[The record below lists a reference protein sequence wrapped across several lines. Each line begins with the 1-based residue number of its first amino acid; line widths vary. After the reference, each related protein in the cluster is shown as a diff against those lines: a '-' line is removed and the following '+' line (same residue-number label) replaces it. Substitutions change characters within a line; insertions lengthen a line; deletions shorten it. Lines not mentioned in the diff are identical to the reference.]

1 MSGALQAVFQ
11 NHRSSGEPSWVSLT
25 AYGATGYAQR
35 AISASGVYSGNAV
48 YGGYIRGA
56 DAYDK
61 AAFAFYN
68 TSGTLQWSKSL
79 NTGNYMSSAV
89 KSSAFDSSGNVYV
102 VGYDETMKGWIYK
115 LDSSG
120 TTLSKYYIGF
130 STYDGINDIKIDSSG
145 NIYIFG
151 KGSLSGQLVIMKL
164 DSSFTIQWQRAYRIT
179 GASPAAVIGRI
190 SVDASGNVYGTFSYQ
205 TDGSDIYEGNPCVI
219 KYNSS
224 GTFQWIRSPSGTGLF
239 KYVQSAGGA
248 VADSSGNV
256 YFSSNTYDSA
266 HSAPVITKFN
276 SSGTMQW
283 CKYTTAGNYG
293 YNMAIDSSDNIYFA
307 QGDKIY
313 KMTTAGVITW
323 ANTLTSGSAEGLTID
338 SGAGDLASIYAS
350 MYKPNNWVTW
360 KLRSNGTGTGSYTVG
375 SETVSYVAASTTMVD
390 FTSTIVINTPSFTSS
405 TPSYTL
411 TSSSYNLADAGFTAS
426 TTSLN

>member
-1 MSGALQAVFQ
+1 MSF
-11 NHRSSGEPSWVSLT
+11 NCT
-25 AYGATGYAQR
+25 
-35 AISASGVYSGNAV
+35 
-48 YGGYIRGA
+48 
-56 DAYDK
+56 
-61 AAFAFYN
+61 
-68 TSGTLQWSKSL
+68 
-79 NTGNYMSSAV
+79 
-89 KSSAFDSSGNVYV
+89 
-102 VGYDETMKGWIYK
+102 
-115 LDSSG
+115 
-120 TTLSKYYIGF
+120 
-130 STYDGINDIKIDSSG
+130 
-145 NIYIFG
+145 
-151 KGSLSGQLVIMKL
+151 
-164 DSSFTIQWQRAYRIT
+164 
-179 GASPAAVIGRI
+179 
-190 SVDASGNVYGTFSYQ
+190 
-205 TDGSDIYEGNPCVI
+205 CVI

-239 KYVQSAGGA
+239 KYVQLAGGA

-256 YFSSNTYDSA
+256 YFISTTYDPA
-266 HSAPVITKFN
+266 HSSPVITKFN

-283 CKYTTAGNYG
+283 CKYTAAGNYG
-293 YNMAIDSSDNIYFA
+293 YNMAIDSNDNIYFG

-338 SGAGDLASIYAS
+338 SGTGDLASIYSS
-350 MYKPNNWVTW
+350 MYTPNNWLAW

-375 SETVSYVAASTTMVD
+375 SENVSYVAASTTMVD